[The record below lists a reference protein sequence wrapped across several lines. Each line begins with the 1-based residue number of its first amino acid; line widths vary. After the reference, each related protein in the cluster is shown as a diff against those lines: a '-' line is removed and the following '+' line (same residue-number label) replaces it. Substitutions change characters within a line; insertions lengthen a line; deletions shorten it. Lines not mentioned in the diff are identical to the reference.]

1 MLNRLF
7 VEPEEQAFLGL
18 PVIDEEHLG
27 IGSAMNS
34 FAFFSEHDFCEE
46 DKRRTLDLMAAFID
60 LHMVT
65 EEDLMRESGF
75 PEFEAHAEMH
85 RAKER
90 KLSALLEES
99 SIGEKQGELMQFF
112 REAWLNHMH
121 GVDKDYVGHLRS
133 NSDNARDKLGL
144 YITWQDS
151 YNSGINIIDS
161 QHRGIVSAINS
172 IFYYLRG
179 QRAEEKA
186 EHVFKL
192 VKEYTDVHFKTEE
205 YIQAASNYPL
215 YDEHKQLHA
224 ELRRSTIKVLD
235 DYWVNQD
242 PAIVLKFLKSWW
254 IGHIGKEVA
263 SFKEHGVGKT
273 PAPTGA

>member
-7 VEPEEQAFLGL
+7 VEPEEQAVLGL

-34 FAFFSEHDFCEE
+34 FAFFSEHGFSEE
-46 DKRRTLDLMAAFID
+46 DQRRSLDLMAAFID

-75 PEFEAHAEMH
+75 PDYQAHAEMH

-90 KLSALLEES
+90 KLVKLLEAS
-99 SIGEKQGELMQFF
+99 SIGDRQSDLMIFF

-121 GVDKDYVGHLRS
+121 GVDKDYVEHLKKDCS
-133 NSDNARDKLGL
+133 NVCDNLGL
-144 YITWQDS
+144 YITWQDN

-161 QHRGIVSAINS
+161 QHRGIVSCINS

-186 EHVFKL
+186 DHVFKL
-192 VKEYTDVHFKTEE
+192 IKEYTDVHFKTEE
-205 YIQAASNYPL
+205 YIQAQSGYSL
-215 YDEHKQLHA
+215 YEEHLHLHA

-235 DYWVNQD
+235 EYWINQD
-242 PAIVLKFLKSWW
+242 PTIVLKFLKNWW
-254 IGHIGKEVA
+254 IGHIGKEVP

-273 PAPTGA
+273 PASTEV